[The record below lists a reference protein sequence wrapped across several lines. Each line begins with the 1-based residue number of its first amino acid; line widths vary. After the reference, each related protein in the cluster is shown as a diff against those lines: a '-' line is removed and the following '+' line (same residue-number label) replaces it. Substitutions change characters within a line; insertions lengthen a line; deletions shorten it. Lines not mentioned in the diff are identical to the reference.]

1 MQQNQLRNIMITIA
15 TMTGILL
22 LGLPIITKIQSNNN
36 TGAGD
41 RTQKTPA
48 KENQP
53 NNNTG
58 AGDRTQKTPEKE
70 KEKPVLNPPPV
81 NKFTK
86 LENYLKNQDWKQAD
100 IETISL
106 FSPIYNINNFPCE
119 EMKTIE
125 SLWVQYSQ
133 GKFGLNIQKQIYFE
147 TGNQQG
153 ISNKQTWGRLAD
165 QVGWRVNGIWLENY
179 NVLTL
184 SLDAPKGHLPAFAG
198 QKGNVNK
205 VIIDRAITCGI

>member
-1 MQQNQLRNIMITIA
+1 TMA
-15 TMTGILL
+15 TLSVVIL
-22 LGLPIITKIQSNNN
+22 LGLPIITKIQPNNN
-36 TGAGD
+36 TISGD
-41 RTQKTPA
+41 RTQKNP
-48 KENQP
+48 
-53 NNNTG
+53 
-58 AGDRTQKTPEKE
+58 E
-70 KEKPVLNPPPV
+70 KEKPV
-81 NKFTK
+81 NKFSK

-106 FSPIYNINNFPCE
+106 FSPIYNINNFTCE

-153 ISNKQTWGRLAD
+153 ISNRQTWGRFAD

-184 SLDAPKGHLPAFAG
+184 SLNAPKGHLPAFAG
-198 QKGNVNK
+198 QKGNVNQ